1 MRRQPSS
8 VFRRPSPSGAAS
20 FRLTIAVALLVLGLA
35 KSAPAA
41 LVSSTWIDG
50 NSSWNTAGN
59 WSPAVVPSNNA
70 TDQFSVNI
78 SNGSAVTLDISP
90 TVNGLFIDFLA
101 PPASSLVIGSGQT
114 MFIGAN
120 GLLIN
125 NSLIVV
131 NSVGTGTLSIQS
143 GATAFNAGTL
153 RASGGGTLSLLT
165 VGTGTVNNTGGTI
178 QAQNGSAVE
187 LTGSVVGGTLA
198 TSGTGVIRGLGGTGL
213 QDLTNSGLYE
223 ASGVNFIR
231 GTVNNT
237 GTMGVS
243 GPGSPQLAIQ
253 NGATLNNSGVLQ
265 ASGGGTLLL
274 AIVGLTGT
282 VNNTGGTIQV
292 DSNSTVNV
300 SGPGFSNFNPATG
313 TLTGGT
319 YRVSGTFKFDNAN
332 IVNNAANIILNGF
345 SFAGNVVDQ
354 NNQNA
359 FRNFAS
365 NSGTLT
371 LQTKDLSRPG
381 NFTNSGTMNISLGS
395 GFNTQGGNYT
405 QTAGATNADGSLF
418 TAGGSVNIQGGKL
431 TGTGTIF
438 SNVQNTGGTVG
449 PGNSPGVLLIAGN
462 YTQGAGGILDIE
474 LGGLIAGTQYDQ
486 LAVAANALLAGELDV
501 ELINGFNPTADAS
514 FDILL
519 AGLFGTVSGTFD
531 TLHFPTLPTGT
542 WGIQYFPD
550 LVRVTFDFD
559 ETQPRVPLPPTGLL
573 IAIGLVILAI
583 ARRRGERV
591 ESKG

>member
-1 MRRQPSS
+1 M
-8 VFRRPSPSGAAS
+8 SG
-20 FRLTIAVALLVLGLA
+20 
-35 KSAPAA
+35 
-41 LVSSTWIDG
+41 
-50 NSSWNTAGN
+50 
-59 WSPAVVPSNNA
+59 
-70 TDQFSVNI
+70 
-78 SNGSAVTLDISP
+78 
-90 TVNGLFIDFLA
+90 
-101 PPASSLVIGSGQT
+101 
-114 MFIGAN
+114 
-120 GLLIN
+120 
-125 NSLIVV
+125 
-131 NSVGTGTLSIQS
+131 
-143 GATAFNAGTL
+143 
-153 RASGGGTLSLLT
+153 
-165 VGTGTVNNTGGTI
+165 
-178 QAQNGSAVE
+178 
-187 LTGSVVGGTLA
+187 
-198 TSGTGVIRGLGGTGL
+198 
-213 QDLTNSGLYE
+213 
-223 ASGVNFIR
+223 
-231 GTVNNT
+231 
-237 GTMGVS
+237 
-243 GPGSPQLAIQ
+243 
-253 NGATLNNSGVLQ
+253 
-265 ASGGGTLLL
+265 
-274 AIVGLTGT
+274 
-282 VNNTGGTIQV
+282 
-292 DSNSTVNV
+292 
-300 SGPGFSNFNPATG
+300 GFSNFNLATG

-354 NNQNA
+354 NNQDA

-365 NSGTLT
+365 NFGTLT

-395 GFNTQGGNYT
+395 SFNTQGGNYT
-405 QTAGATNADGSLF
+405 QTAGATNVDGSLF
-418 TAGGSVNIQGGKL
+418 AAGGSVNIQGGKL

-542 WGIQYFPD
+542 WDIQYFPD

-559 ETQPRVPLPPTGLL
+559 ETQRVPWPSAGLL
-573 IAIGLVILAI
+573 IVLGLVILAI
-583 ARRRGERV
+583 VRRRVERV
-591 ESKG
+591 GSKGQGEISKAF